1 MIGFSANEIF
11 FNFGKKNPIQIYF
24 RSFMQI
30 KCLGE
35 YVCAVLLSH
44 SFPLCPSLGNGA
56 GTERLPLNLLL
67 GKQFSN
73 RKRRF
78 HRIRFGFLE
87 LFPGEEF
94 LTENADFT
102 ETGRCFG
109 FVENAWL
116 LVFAGEIKELIA
128 LLYFDFLCTK
138 TENSG
143 RLGRQDSP
151 HLPGGPGDCPAGWPT
166 KFKQGTP
173 LH

>member
-24 RSFMQI
+24 RPFMQI

-67 GKQFSN
+67 GKKFSN

-94 LTENADFT
+94 FNWKCRFHRNREVFWFCWECMTAGICRRDQGAHCPAMLGFSLHQDRKLW
-102 ETGRCFG
+102 ETGK
-109 FVENAWL
+109 
-116 LVFAGEIKELIA
+116 AGQSSLA
-128 LLYFDFLCTK
+128 RWTRGL
-138 TENSG
+138 S
-143 RLGRQDSP
+143 S
-151 HLPGGPGDCPAGWPT
+151 
-166 KFKQGTP
+166 
-173 LH
+173 